1 MLLLVALAA
10 AAEPPDLTG
19 AWRLVL
25 DVATMA
31 KIPVLGTTKIHTR
44 QVMLVAVS
52 RHPEGFRAHHDT
64 CAFEADTQP
73 SIATTEFPAAFIDAI
88 PAKDYPIE
96 LKSTG
101 SGWDAHMD
109 LLPVPVGYDPQAGA
123 FPTSLTAPAV
133 TDWDRDGL
141 PAATV
146 RLHVPLFGAI
156 DVYRA
161 QTSRT
166 ILDGRVSSPDLL
178 EGSISVADLQQ
189 RTLGASNRLFIQN
202 PELQFDSENSR
213 FRLERV
219 AAGTTC
225 ATVVAASTP

>member
-25 DVATMA
+25 DVATKA
-31 KIPVLGTTKIHTR
+31 KIPVIGTTKIHTH

-52 RHPEGFRAHHDT
+52 RRPSGFLANHDT
-64 CAFEADTQP
+64 CTFEADTRP

-88 PAKDYPIE
+88 PAKEYPIE
-96 LKSTG
+96 LKPMAP
-101 SGWDAHMD
+101 GWAVHMD
-109 LLPVPVGYDPQAGA
+109 LLPVPVGYDPAAGA
-123 FPTSLTAPAV
+123 FPTSLTAPSV
-133 TDWDRDGL
+133 TDWDRDGQ

-166 ILDGRVSSPDLL
+166 ILDGLVTNADLL

-202 PELQFDSENSR
+202 PELEFDPVNSR

-219 AAGTTC
+219 AVGTTC
-225 ATVVAASTP
+225 ATVVAASTR

>member
-1 MLLLVALAA
+1 MLLLVAFAA

-25 DVATMA
+25 DVATLA
-31 KIPVLGTTKIHTR
+31 KIPVIGTTKIHTH
-44 QVMLVAVS
+44 QVMLVSVT
-52 RHPEGFRAHHDT
+52 RHAEGFHAHHDT
-64 CAFEADTQP
+64 CTFEADTRP
-73 SIATTEFPAAFIDAI
+73 SIATSEFPAAFVDAI
-88 PAKDYPIE
+88 PAKDYPID
-96 LKSTG
+96 LNSTA
-101 SGWDAHMD
+101 SGWEVHMD
-109 LLPVPVGYDPQAGA
+109 LLAVPVGYDPEAGA
-123 FPTSLTAPAV
+123 FPTTLTAPSV
-133 TDWDRDGL
+133 TDWDRDGQ
-141 PAATV
+141 PAATI
-146 RLHVPLFGAI
+146 RMRIPLFGAI

-166 ILDGRVSSPDLL
+166 ILDGRVTSADLL

-202 PELQFDSENSR
+202 PELEFDPANSR

-219 AAGTTC
+219 ALGTTC